1 MLQPVRL
8 AGASRN
14 RSGDSPL
21 GEPCDDVSTELNAE
35 GPRTGASGETTDRRF
50 GLRKR
55 RRAIYKRTAL
65 VLAGVMIP
73 VGYSY
78 VGALTGPGADSFQA
92 RSVEWA
98 RDHRLGGLVD
108 RLEQYWYSNHQAKV
122 GGTPNLDQTGPQ
134 FAVAGIT
141 IATAPTTS
149 TLVAATAPTTSTL
162 VSTTAPTTSTLV
174 STTSAV
180 AEATAPTATVAV
192 QEPACILC
200 GTPGATALSA
210 PTDLVTPAATPVAN
224 EGHWQPFGSGD
235 GHAVGM
241 YVTSIRPDAVHTSVL
256 DGVVWMDPS
265 VLRFRH
271 YPGLKVPGAPWDR
284 PPNVEPALHSQ
295 LVAAFSGGFRMND
308 SSSNGGMILAG
319 RELRAMREGGATIVI
334 DVNGVP
340 NIGIWGR
347 DFTTADQLDSARQ
360 NLDLIVDNGAPV
372 PDLATDPNKKWGF
385 TGPKNNSAVWRSGT
399 GITANGA
406 LVWVGGPG
414 LTVAALA
421 ETLVR
426 AGAIRGMQLEIN
438 QEWVQLNTYAA
449 KADGSARGTRLLPG
463 MAHTGDRW
471 LTPDTRDFVAV
482 FNRG

>member
-1 MLQPVRL
+1 MVRPVRL

-14 RSGDSPL
+14 RSGDSRL
-21 GEPCDDVSTELNAE
+21 GEPSGDVSTELNAE
-35 GPRTGASGETTDRRF
+35 GAHAGAGDETTDRTF

-55 RRAIYKRTAL
+55 RRVIYKRTAL
-65 VLAGVMIP
+65 VLAVVMIP

-108 RLEQYWYSNHQAKV
+108 RVEQYWYSNHQAKV
-122 GGTPNLDQTGPQ
+122 GGTPNPDQIGPQ
-134 FAVAGIT
+134 LAVAAT
-141 IATAPTTS
+141 TTATAPPTSTPVTATAPTTS
-149 TLVAATAPTTSTL
+149 TS
-162 VSTTAPTTSTLV
+162 V

-180 AEATAPTATVAV
+180 AEATAPTATVAL
-192 QEPACILC
+192 QEPACNLC

-224 EGHWQPFGSGD
+224 EGHWQPFGSAD
-235 GHAVGM
+235 GRAVGM
-241 YVTSIRPDAVHTSVL
+241 YVTSIRPDAIHTSVL
-256 DGVVWMDPS
+256 DDVVWIDPN

-449 KADGSARGTRLLPG
+449 QADGSARGTRLLPG

-482 FNRG
+482 FHRG